1 VAPVPRKRAFAAAR
15 SPPSPDGVSNDADEN
30 GDETMST
37 TGIPIP
43 GTPAYWTAQREAV
56 ALVHAWQRTELGA
69 DDELDMLR
77 RIAAHGFASRMM
89 AAHGADV
96 ARWVAIL
103 ETLCELFDDDIDED
117 DEEDEDADLDGPP
130 YGQDW
135 CRRGCQILYGM
146 ECGMCGYEGR
156 GVWSS
161 QVETVAE
168 HCCHCNAR
176 TRQSP
181 EGICEL
187 CGKDAETPDVPAQPP
202 ASCFWDCGPVSQDA
216 QCRLC
221 RDLERHAQGAA
232 AQAAPAHGIVDGA
245 R

>member
-1 VAPVPRKRAFAAAR
+1 
-15 SPPSPDGVSNDADEN
+15 
-30 GDETMST
+30 MST

-56 ALVHAWQRTELGA
+56 ALVHAWQHTELGA
-69 DDELDMLR
+69 DEELDLLR

-89 AAHGADV
+89 AAHGANV

-103 ETLCELFDDDIDED
+103 ETLRELFEDD
-117 DEEDEDADLDGPP
+117 DEEDEDEDADPDGPP
-130 YGQDW
+130 HGQDW

-146 ECGMCGYEGR
+146 ECGICGYEGR

-168 HCCHCNAR
+168 YCCHCNAR

-181 EGICEL
+181 EGICSL
-187 CGKDAETPDVPAQPP
+187 CGMDAEEADSAPVASDQ
-202 ASCFWDCGPVSQDA
+202 ASCVHPGLS
-216 QCRLC
+216 
-221 RDLERHAQGAA
+221 
-232 AQAAPAHGIVDGA
+232 
-245 R
+245 